1 MWKVVV
7 LIAGFLVLQALSVH
21 PVCYINRLEH
31 DGVVTNFDETTN
43 VMTEAGLKYTM
54 DPCPNVN
61 GQSNTYSMSYEYEN
75 MDWVATVVMDD
86 STMSGNYLGHSEL
99 KDAAM
104 EIDGMSAGRRDYIT
118 EAKDVLASLKSR
130 DDVSRAAK
138 ELSRIGTAQVNQ
150 AIRDKFSRSRESVET
165 SLMLSNKGI
174 KTSVNIRFTSPMDNG
189 ENRES
194 GETTM
199 TGKIAMKI
207 NGLAM
212 VPAAVI
218 EYSSAVSADFDATMS
233 SAAYAVHQLN
243 ENYWLPVYTND
254 SAGFGANADFMGFEL
269 HTDYS
274 VPNLKGRF
282 GAIMYTSPDTITT
295 PVAMT
300 ANTMKSA
307 FKITDWQYG
316 SGFDRLALGMYLI
329 TFNVQTEFDL
339 GAEPVLAMTPGSSLT
354 LNGNTLTTAEGTLTF
369 ENQVMNGVTAHTMK
383 MSSTPLSCTD
393 QECESMKQAGFAV
406 YEMFFSV
413 EASGLQSFTWDPVAS
428 ASTPAAPATP
438 ITTPATPTSDSAI
451 PSMSTLLSLLSLA
464 VWQLLL

>member
-150 AIRDKFSRSRESVET
+150 AIRDKFSRSRESVESKSPLCFGIT
-165 SLMLSNKGI
+165 FIIRLMF
-174 KTSVNIRFTSPMDNG
+174 V
-189 ENRES
+189 
-194 GETTM
+194 
-199 TGKIAMKI
+199 AQ
-207 NGLAM
+207 
-212 VPAAVI
+212 
-218 EYSSAVSADFDATMS
+218 YSQFDAF
-233 SAAYAVHQLN
+233 QQGN
-243 ENYWLPVYTND
+243 K
-254 SAGFGANADFMGFEL
+254 DFCEHSIHL
-269 HTDYS
+269 T
-274 VPNLKGRF
+274 
-282 GAIMYTSPDTITT
+282 
-295 PVAMT
+295 
-300 ANTMKSA
+300 
-307 FKITDWQYG
+307 YG
-316 SGFDRLALGMYLI
+316 
-329 TFNVQTEFDL
+329 Q
-339 GAEPVLAMTPGSSLT
+339 
-354 LNGNTLTTAEGTLTF
+354 
-369 ENQVMNGVTAHTMK
+369 
-383 MSSTPLSCTD
+383 
-393 QECESMKQAGFAV
+393 
-406 YEMFFSV
+406 
-413 EASGLQSFTWDPVAS
+413 W
-428 ASTPAAPATP
+428 
-438 ITTPATPTSDSAI
+438 
-451 PSMSTLLSLLSLA
+451 
-464 VWQLLL
+464 